1 MTTTEQDLTT
11 MEPCEIDGILFP
23 LWAERYRKTQHLLQY
38 IEINERDEAKGRR
51 APYTDRV
58 EELRNDLAEIAEK
71 IAPLQAEFKRRGGWE
86 RYDFVPDGHL
96 HYYGCHTLRPTTTR
110 LLVADASGKDAAW
123 IVEHFAYAACTYCF
137 PDAPV
142 EARETYLREQKEA
155 RKAERDAAKAERDAK
170 KAEKNLV
177 EPLVVNE
184 EGTGYR
190 TRIETVYAA
199 KQWLKSYCE
208 WKVWSGGHISYP
220 ESGAV
225 LVREALVLK
234 GITADDLAKMEV
246 KWTKAASK

>member
-1 MTTTEQDLTT
+1 MTTTQDLTT

-23 LWAERYRKTQHLLQY
+23 LWAERWRETQYLLNY

-51 APYTDRV
+51 PAYAKQEQAIRDR
-58 EELRNDLAEIAEK
+58 LAEIALAIE
-71 IAPLQAEFKRRGGWE
+71 PLQAEFKRRGGWT
-86 RYDFVPDGHL
+86 RFDFVPDGHL
-96 HYYGCHTLRPTTTR
+96 HHYGCHTLRPTTVR
-110 LLVADASGKDAAW
+110 LLVAEASGQTDEW

-142 EARETYLREQKEA
+142 EARETYLREQREA
-155 RKAERDAAKAERDAK
+155 KAAERAQAKAERDAK

-177 EPLVVNE
+177 SPITMTES
-184 EGTGYR
+184 GGYR

-208 WKVWSGGHISYP
+208 WQVWSGGHVSYP
-220 ESGAV
+220 DVGAEQ
-225 LVREALVLK
+225 VRAALRLK
-234 GITADDLAKMEV
+234 GITDVEISKMEA